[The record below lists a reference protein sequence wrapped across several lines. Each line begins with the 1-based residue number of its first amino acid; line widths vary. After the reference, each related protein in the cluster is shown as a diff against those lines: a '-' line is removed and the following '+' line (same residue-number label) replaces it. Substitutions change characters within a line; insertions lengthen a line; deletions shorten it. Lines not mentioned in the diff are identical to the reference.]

1 MIYEILVPVFKL
13 FSPVLDAHL
22 GNLELKDSNK
32 LKSSDNTT
40 VVKSYILAPKE
51 SLHNWDTH

>member
-1 MIYEILVPVFKL
+1 MKFLFQFFKKN
-13 FSPVLDAHL
+13 SPVLDAHL

-32 LKSSDNTT
+32 LKSSDNNT

>member
-1 MIYEILVPVFKL
+1 MIYEILVPVFKF

-22 GNLELKDSNK
+22 QNVELKDSNK
-32 LKSSDNTT
+32 LKSSDNNT

-51 SLHNWDTH
+51 SLHNWYTH